1 MKNSG
6 KRTSGVYAVFEFMYW
21 AEDHQ
26 MEVKIHFSFQNEE
39 QVAIATT
46 WKNN

>member
-1 MKNSG
+1 MKNPG
-6 KRTSGVYAVFEFMYW
+6 KRTSGVYAVFDFKYW
-21 AEDHQ
+21 TEDYQ

-46 WKNN
+46 